1 MSIGSRRDSRMSRGS
16 VTPADIYSEHGR
28 HAVDVE
34 ADRDQLPSKRWIG
47 IDACDSY
54 DGRMNRGWSCC
65 VGLDPDESLQPGMDH
80 AIVGIVSCD
89 VEAEQVGLALGDDSR
104 VEAG

>member
-1 MSIGSRRDSRMSRGS
+1 MSIGSRRGSRMSRGS

-34 ADRDQLPSKRWIG
+34 ADRDQLPGKRRVG

-65 VGLDPDESLQPGMDH
+65 VGLNPDESLEPRMDH
-80 AIVGIVSCD
+80 AIVGIISCD
-89 VEAEQVGLALGDDSR
+89 VKAEPVGLTPGEDSR
-104 VEAG
+104 VEAR